1 MRRAIESTEGSEMPT
16 APAKAREEESGASP
30 AIGPDATMA
39 DILHA
44 YPTAKIALFIR
55 YHIGGCT
62 SCSYQLSDTLAEV
75 CQNYSI
81 ADSFEAVRAVIRQS
95 ASVEAKIHISQQE
108 PASALQRGAG
118 LRLLDT
124 RSTSEWQAGHLVG
137 ARPVTVELTFNA
149 LDSWAKETPIV
160 FYSNDARRSL
170 DAPATFPSD
179 GVTDAPSLA
188 GGIQDWPGR
197 LESPLPPPLPLFRYP

>member
-1 MRRAIESTEGSEMPT
+1 MQRAIESMEGSDMPT
-16 APAKAREEESGASP
+16 APAKAREEESAASP

-62 SCSYQLSDTLAEV
+62 SCSYKLTDTLAEV

-95 ASVEAKIHISQQE
+95 ASVEAKIHISQE
-108 PASALQRGAG
+108 ELAGAIERGED
-118 LRLLDT
+118 LRLLDA
-124 RSTSEWQAGHLVG
+124 RSAGEWRAGHLLG
-137 ARPVTVELTFNA
+137 AQPVTVELTFNA
-149 LDSWAKETPIV
+149 LDSWPKQTPIV
-160 FYSNDARRSL
+160 FYSNEGRRSL
-170 DAPATFPSD
+170 DKAAYFQAYGFTN
-179 GVTDAPSLA
+179 ARSLD
-188 GGIQDWPGR
+188 GGIQAWPGR
-197 LESPLPPPLPLFRYP
+197 

>member
-1 MRRAIESTEGSEMPT
+1 MQRATESMGGTRSSDMPT
-16 APAKAREEESGASP
+16 VPAKDHREEVMTPPDIGQSG
-30 AIGPDATMA
+30 TMA
-39 DILHA
+39 EILQA
-44 YPTAKIALFIR
+44 YPNAKIALFIR

-95 ASVEAKIHISQQE
+95 ASVEAKIHISRQE
-108 PASALQRGAG
+108 LASALQRGDH

-149 LDSWAKETPIV
+149 LDSWSKETPIV
-160 FYSNDARRSL
+160 FYSNEGRRSL
-170 DAPATFPSD
+170 DKAAYFQAYGFTN
-179 GVTDAPSLA
+179 ARSLD
-188 GGIQDWPGR
+188 GGIQAWPGKI
-197 LESPLPPPLPLFRYP
+197 ESTLAGRSVG

>member
-1 MRRAIESTEGSEMPT
+1 MRPEIESTEGIDMPM
-16 APAKAREEESGASP
+16 APAKAREEGSAAQP

-62 SCSYQLSDTLAEV
+62 SCSYQLTDTLAEV
-75 CQNYSI
+75 HQNYNI
-81 ADSFEAVRAVIRQS
+81 KDSLEALLAAVRQS

-108 PASALQRGAG
+108 LASALQRGEG

-137 ARPVTVELTFNA
+137 ARPVTVELTFNGSIPG
-149 LDSWAKETPIV
+149 LRRPRSFSTPT
-160 FYSNDARRSL
+160 R
-170 DAPATFPSD
+170 D
-179 GVTDAPSLA
+179 GGASTKQPTSRPTVLRTLA
-188 GGIQDWPGR
+188 ASTV
-197 LESPLPPPLPLFRYP
+197 ESRTGQAGLNHP

>member
-1 MRRAIESTEGSEMPT
+1 MRRAIESTEGIDMPM
-16 APAKAREEESGASP
+16 APAKASEEGSADQP

-62 SCSYQLSDTLAEV
+62 SCSYQLTDTLAEV
-75 CQNYSI
+75 HQNYNI
-81 ADSFEAVRAVIRQS
+81 KDSLEAVLAAVRQS

-108 PASALQRGAG
+108 LASALQRGDG

-149 LDSWAKETPIV
+149 IDSWPKETPIV
-160 FYSNDARRSL
+160 FYSNEGRRSL
-170 DAPATFPSD
+170 DKAAYFQAYGFTN
-179 GVTDAPSLA
+179 ARSLD
-188 GGIQDWPGR
+188 GGIQEWPGR
-197 LESPLPPPLPLFRYP
+197 LESPLTPALP

>member
-1 MRRAIESTEGSEMPT
+1 MSTAT
-16 APAKAREEESGASP
+16 AKTVLR
-30 AIGPDATMA
+30 IGPTVTMGE
-39 DILHA
+39 ILHA

-62 SCSYQLSDTLAEV
+62 SCSYQLTDTLAEV
-75 CQNYSI
+75 HRNYNI
-81 ADSFEAVRAVIRQS
+81 KDSLEAVLAVVRQS

-108 PASALQRGAG
+108 LASALERGED

-149 LDSWAKETPIV
+149 LDSWSKETSIV
-160 FYSNDARRSL
+160 FYSNEGRRSL
-170 DAPATFPSD
+170 DQAAYFQAYGFTN
-179 GVTDAPSLA
+179 ARSLD
-188 GGIQDWPGR
+188 GGIQDWPGKF
-197 LESPLPPPLPLFRYP
+197 ESPIIVALP

>member
-1 MRRAIESTEGSEMPT
+1 MQRAIESMEGSDMPT
-16 APAKAREEESGASP
+16 APAKAREEESAASP

-62 SCSYQLSDTLAEV
+62 SCSYRLTDTLAEV
-75 CQNYSI
+75 CRNYSI

-108 PASALQRGAG
+108 LASALQRGLD

-137 ARPVTVELTFNA
+137 ALPVTVELTFNA
-149 LDSWAKETPIV
+149 LDSWPKQTPIV
-160 FYSNDARRSL
+160 FYSNEGRRSL
-170 DAPATFPSD
+170 DKAAYFQAYGFTN
-179 GVTDAPSLA
+179 ARSLD

-197 LESPLPPPLPLFRYP
+197 LESPLTATLP

>member
-1 MRRAIESTEGSEMPT
+1 M
-16 APAKAREEESGASP
+16 APAKAREEVSAAQP

-62 SCSYQLSDTLAEV
+62 SCSYQLTDTLAEV
-75 CQNYSI
+75 HQNYNI
-81 ADSFEAVRAVIRQS
+81 KDSLEAVLAAVRQS

-108 PASALQRGAG
+108 LASALQRGEG

-149 LDSWAKETPIV
+149 LDSWSKETPIV
-160 FYSNDARRSL
+160 FYSNEGRRSL
-170 DAPATFPSD
+170 DKAAYFQAYGFTN
-179 GVTDAPSLA
+179 ARSLD
-188 GGIQDWPGR
+188 GGIRDWPGR
-197 LESPLPPPLPLFRYP
+197 LESPLTATLP

>member
-1 MRRAIESTEGSEMPT
+1 MQRAIESMEGSDMPT
-16 APAKAREEESGASP
+16 APAKTREEESAASP

-62 SCSYQLSDTLAEV
+62 SCSYQLTDTLAEV

-81 ADSFEAVRAVIRQS
+81 ADSFEAVRAIIRQS

-108 PASALQRGAG
+108 LASALQRGED

-149 LDSWAKETPIV
+149 LDSWSKETPIV
-160 FYSNDARRSL
+160 FYSNEGRRSL
-170 DAPATFPSD
+170 DKAAYFQAYGFTN
-179 GVTDAPSLA
+179 ARSLD

-197 LESPLPPPLPLFRYP
+197 LESPLTATLP

>member
-1 MRRAIESTEGSEMPT
+1 MPM
-16 APAKAREEESGASP
+16 APVKAREEGAAAQP

-62 SCSYQLSDTLAEV
+62 SCSYQLTDTLAEV
-75 CQNYSI
+75 HQNHNI
-81 ADSFEAVRAVIRQS
+81 KDSLETVLAAVRQS

-108 PASALQRGAG
+108 LAGALQRGEG

-137 ARPVTVELTFNA
+137 ARPITVELTFNA
-149 LDSWAKETPIV
+149 LDSWSKETPIV
-160 FYSNDARRSL
+160 FYSNNGRRSL
-170 DAPATFPSD
+170 DKAAYFQAYGFTN
-179 GVTDAPSLA
+179 ARSLD
-188 GGIQDWPGR
+188 GGIQGWPGR
-197 LESPLPPPLPLFRYP
+197 LESLVTAALP